1 MIMEYS
7 LLFQSFMVFYLLEI
21 VVVAV
26 FVWMLKREYQVEDQE
41 QAVRGGAP
49 AGPSPAQVMA
59 MHKMRKELERQ
70 QG

>member
-7 LLFQSFMVFYLLEI
+7 LLFQSFMIFYLLE
-21 VVVAV
+21 VLVLAALA
-26 FVWMLKREYQVEDQE
+26 WNLTREYQIEE
-41 QAVRGGAP
+41 QKQIQLSET

-59 MHKMRKELERQ
+59 MHKMRKELQRQ